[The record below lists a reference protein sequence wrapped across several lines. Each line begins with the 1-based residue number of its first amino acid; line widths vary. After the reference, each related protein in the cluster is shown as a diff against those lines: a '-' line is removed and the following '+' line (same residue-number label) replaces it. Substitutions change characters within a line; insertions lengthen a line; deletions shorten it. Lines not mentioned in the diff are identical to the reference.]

1 MNAQPLKLLTLALVV
16 SLTAA
21 CATAPADG
29 ERIRRDANLITQE
42 ELATLQTGTLH
53 DAVQR
58 LRPRWLEARGARTV
72 DAREG
77 DIVVYLDNTFIGGPE
92 ALRQF
97 NIDAAFAIRY
107 MDPPTAQGRL
117 PGLGGRS
124 IEGAIQIVTAERH
137 LR

>member
-1 MNAQPLKLLTLALVV
+1 MTLGVV
-16 SLTAA
+16 LALTAA
-21 CATAPADG
+21 CATAPADAD
-29 ERIRRDANLITQE
+29 RVRRDANLITQE
-42 ELATLQTGTLH
+42 ELATLQTGNLH

-58 LRPRWLEARGARTV
+58 LRPRWLQPRGARTV

-77 DIVVYLDNTFIGGPE
+77 AIVVYMDNTYIGGPE

-97 NIDAAFAIRY
+97 NVDAAFAIRY

-117 PGLGGRS
+117 PGLAGRS
-124 IEGAIQIVTAERH
+124 IEGAIQIISTERQ